1 MSRALVPGLLALAGC
16 LTAPAVGVAIDIPG
30 SDASPSVAAPA
41 PEAGTAVPLAAPA
54 PAPAQAAPTA
64 VVAVRTF
71 SLRPG
76 SRGQAVRDLQR
87 ELRRRGYRGVRVD
100 GAYGRGTKAAVRSL
114 QKRLKMRVTGIAD
127 ARLMR
132 RVGLQRS
139 ITASAPVAVAQPTV
153 TGAKYLRAF
162 PVLGDYSYGS
172 DFGAA
177 RHQGSHEGN
186 DIMAP
191 AGSPVVAVADGTV
204 IRLSRVERG
213 LGGLYVWLR
222 DRAGN
227 EYYYA
232 HLKFVAPGIDEGSRV
247 AVGQVLGGVGQTGDA
262 RGTVNHLHFEI
273 HPGGGS
279 ATDPNSDLRAVD
291 PKAR

>member
-1 MSRALVPGLLALAGC
+1 MPGLLALAGC
-16 LTAPAVGVAIDIPG
+16 LTAPAAGVAIDIPG
-30 SDASPSVAAPA
+30 SDASTSVAAPA
-41 PEAGTAVPLAAPA
+41 PQAGTAVPLAAPA
-54 PAPAQAAPTA
+54 PAPAAAAPT
-64 VVAVRTF
+64 VRTVVRTF

-76 SRGQAVRDLQR
+76 ARGRAVRDLQR
-87 ELRRRGYRGVRVD
+87 ELRRRGYRAVRVD
-100 GAYGRGTKAAVRSL
+100 GAYGRGTAAAVRSL
-114 QKRLKMRVTGIAD
+114 QKRMKMRATGIAD

-139 ITASAPVAVAQPTV
+139 ITASAPVTVAQPAAQ
-153 TGAKYLRAF
+153 GAQYLRAF
-162 PVLGDYSYGS
+162 PVLGDYTYSSDYG
-172 DFGAA
+172 AP

-186 DIMAP
+186 DIVAP

-204 IRLSRVERG
+204 FRLSRTERG

-232 HLKFVAPGIDEGSRV
+232 HLKFVAPGINEGSRV

-273 HPGGGS
+273 RPGGRG
-279 ATDPNSDLRAVD
+279 ATNPYAELRAVD